1 MSSRLFARAFPA
13 PSTSSAVI
21 PRASTSSLRSRL
33 SPRNTNAVFGA
44 SVRWNSAVAEKARTA
59 KFLPDFSLAG
69 KVCLVT
75 GGARGLGQEFCR
87 AFLQSGCTSLAIVD
101 LKEEEAAAAGEELVK
116 QACVDSDMSPEDYS
130 VIGIGCDV
138 SSELSV
144 QQAFRKVMDTYGRI
158 DSVVASAGI
167 VENYTAFDYPFD
179 RIKRLYD
186 INVHGAFFTARE
198 AARNMI
204 PVGGGSITL
213 VSSMSANIVNIP
225 QPQTPYNASKAAVK
239 HMAAS
244 LAVEWAKKGVRV
256 NCLAPGYMLTK
267 LTRTILAHDED
278 LKRTWESL
286 TPMGRMG
293 EPEDLAGA
301 IVFLASDA
309 SRFMTGS
316 EIRVDG
322 GYCVI

>member
-1 MSSRLFARAFPA
+1 MATRLLSQAIKSTQAVVVARTRACVPQTRFNSTNAATSALPSAAVAAKARALK
-13 PSTSSAVI
+13 S
-21 PRASTSSLRSRL
+21 
-33 SPRNTNAVFGA
+33 
-44 SVRWNSAVAEKARTA
+44 
-59 KFLPDFSLAG
+59 LPDFSMAN
-69 KVCLVT
+69 KVCMVT
-75 GGARGLGQEFCR
+75 GAARGLGLEFCR
-87 AFLQSGCTSLAIVD
+87 AFVESGCTSLAILD
-101 LKEEEAAAAGEELVK
+101 LKEEEAGEAAHEVVK
-116 QACVDSDMSPEDYS
+116 AACVDSDMVPGDYN
-130 VIGIGCDV
+130 VMGVGCDV

-167 VENYTAFDYPFD
+167 VENYSAFDYPFD

-204 PVGGGSITL
+204 PQGGGSIVL
-213 VSSMSANIVNIP
+213 VASMSANIVNIP
-225 QPQTPYNASKAAVK
+225 QPQTPYNAAKAAVK

-256 NCLAPGYMLTK
+256 NCLSPGYMLTR
-267 LTRTILAHDED
+267 LTRTVLAHDQE
-278 LKRTWESL
+278 LKKTWESL
-286 TPMGRMG
+286 TPMGRIG

-322 GYCVI
+322 GYCII

>member
-1 MSSRLFARAFPA
+1 MAPSLLSRAL
-13 PSTSSAVI
+13 PSTSRALARAP
-21 PRASTSSLRSRL
+21 PRTLVHVRFNSDIAPAAPKL
-33 SPRNTNAVFGA
+33 SD
-44 SVRWNSAVAEKARTA
+44 VAAKARVVKT
-59 KFLPDFSLAG
+59 LPDFSMAN
-69 KVCLVT
+69 KVAVVT
-75 GGARGLGQEFCR
+75 GAARGLGNEFCR
-87 AFLQSGCTSLAIVD
+87 AFVQSGCTSLAIVD
-101 LKEEEAAAAGEELVK
+101 LKEEEAEHAAQELIK
-116 QACVDSDMSPEDYS
+116 AACVDSEMVPSDYR
-130 VIGIGCDV
+130 VIGVGCDV

-144 QQAFRKVMDTYGRI
+144 QQAFRRVMDTYGRV

-167 VENYTAFDYPFD
+167 VENYSAFDYPFD

-204 PVGGGSITL
+204 PQGGGSITL
-213 VSSMSANIVNIP
+213 VGSMSANIVNIP
-225 QPQTPYNASKAAVK
+225 QPQTPYNAAKAAVK

-256 NCLAPGYMLTK
+256 NTLSPGYMLTK
-267 LTRTILAHDED
+267 LTRTILAHDQE
-278 LKRTWESL
+278 LKKTWESL